1 MQRDSWVQLA
11 AAVVLAVSLVASGVL
26 ATGLAG
32 EAGRHKLT
40 YTQRVEQNDPP
51 QVSLGIAMGAFRG
64 LFVNWLWMRANTL
77 KEAGRYHEAIDLA
90 STITKLQPRFP
101 HVWAFHAWNMSYN
114 ISVATNTFPER
125 WQWVQAGIRLL
136 RDEGIPANPSDL
148 LLHKELA
155 YLFLHKIQGWMDDA
169 NQFYKRQHA
178 LEWTMVL
185 GEPPRPDPLSRD
197 HDAATRKFVDWLRPI
212 VDAPDSPIELASREP
227 KAREIVDRL
236 RDLEIKI
243 GILELHAV
251 MSAVARSGQ
260 RTAIE
265 KTMGSNDLEV
275 LKLVEDPEM
284 AAGWRA
290 LLAYLRRRTLIDK
303 YHMEPDRMLRYTER
317 WGPLDWRH
325 PAAHGL
331 YWAARGVEK
340 ALTRVTDSNKKD
352 FDFVN
357 TDRMVAQALQE
368 LWRSGEIYFDFLGAV
383 MVKDITNPFYEV
395 APNIHFTDSYGN
407 TIAELRDR
415 SRFDEKTDAYGVY
428 SAGYENFLI
437 EATRFYYRRGQYD
450 LAQMYYDRAAND
462 PRYNLNTAD
471 RPIRFSKPLAEFIKD
486 ETGDEYTRPDVA
498 REEVIGSL
506 HGAYLQGL
514 LGGDDELFQ
523 RQFEFAKQVHRWFM
537 EKQGRVTSMDPDVGR
552 MEVMSSDFRLV
563 AANQLVQLIQFLD
576 LDDAETLYNNAPEGL
591 RRYAYDRIRE
601 NFGPLIADLEKRGGR
616 SVGQMFPEPSG
627 MEEHREEMQRI
638 IAAEVA
644 RRPKLESK

>member
-26 ATGLAG
+26 AAGLAG

-64 LFVNWLWMRANTL
+64 LFVNWLWLRANTL

-114 ISVATNTFPER
+114 ISVATNTFGER
-125 WQWVQAGIRLL
+125 WQWVQAGIHLL

-178 LEWTMVL
+178 LEWTKVL

-227 KAREIVDRL
+227 KAKEIVDRL
-236 RDLEIKI
+236 RAMEISI

-251 MSAVARSGQ
+251 LSAVARSGQ

-265 KTMGSNDLEV
+265 KTMGSNDLAA
-275 LKLVEDPEM
+275 LRLVEDPEM
-284 AAGWRA
+284 APGWQA
-290 LLAYLRRRTLIDK
+290 LLAYLRRRTLIDT

-340 ALTRVTDSNKKD
+340 ALTRVSDSNKKD

-415 SRFDEKTDAYGVY
+415 SRFDEETDAYGVY

-471 RPIRFSKPLAEFIKD
+471 RNIRFGKPLAEFIRD

-514 LGGDDELFQ
+514 LGGDDELFH

-601 NFGPLIADLEKRGGR
+601 NFGPLVADLEKRGGR
-616 SVGQMFPEPSG
+616 TFGQMFPEPSG

-638 IAAEVA
+638 IAEEVA
-644 RRPKLESK
+644 RRTRMESK